1 MRFRIRKPTDYYM
14 GMLNGK
20 RALITGVASKR
31 SIAWGIAEAMRR
43 EGAELAF
50 ACQNERLKER
60 VDELAQQCGSKLT
73 LVCDVQNDAEI
84 GAMFDTIRHS
94 WDSLDAI
101 VHSIA
106 YAPHQELSG
115 DYIEN
120 TTRQGFITA
129 HEISCYSFSAL
140 AKAARVLLAQS
151 NGAMLTL
158 SYLGAERYIPNYNVM
173 GLAKASLEANVRYL
187 AACLGPQ
194 GIRVN
199 AISAGPIKTLAA
211 AGIEG
216 FRGMLQHT
224 EQTAPLRRNITLEDI
239 GNVGAFL
246 CSKLSSGI
254 TGEIIHVDAGYNL
267 VGMASQD

>member
-1 MRFRIRKPTDYYM
+1 M
-14 GMLNGK
+14 GMINGK
-20 RALITGVASKR
+20 RVLITGVASKR

-43 EGAELAF
+43 QGAELAF

-60 VDELAQQCGSKLT
+60 IEELAQQCDSKLT
-73 LVCDVQNDAEI
+73 LICDVQNDAEI
-84 GAMFDTIRHS
+84 SAVFDAIRRD
-94 WDSLDAI
+94 WDGLDAL

-106 YAPHQELSG
+106 YAPREELSG
-115 DYIEN
+115 DYPDN
-120 TTRQGFITA
+120 TTRQGFAAA
-129 HEISCYSFSAL
+129 HEISCYSLSAL
-140 AKAARVLLAQS
+140 AKEARTLLAQS
-151 NGAMLTL
+151 NGSILTL

-194 GIRVN
+194 NIRVN
-199 AISAGPIKTLAA
+199 AISAGPVKTLAA

-216 FRGMLQHT
+216 FREMLRHT

-246 CSKLSSGI
+246 CSELASGV
-254 TGEIIHVDAGYNL
+254 TGEVIHVDAGYNL
-267 VGMASQD
+267 VGMAARD